1 VSQAENTQLVSPE
14 TLPTPQIDDRHY
26 RRLGLIV
33 LGLLIG
39 IFGIW
44 GALAPLSSALP
55 ASGKVSVASSNRIIQ
70 HFEGG
75 IVKEILVKDG
85 DSVKVGQ
92 TLVTL
97 DDTQANAQLQ
107 IILAQFYEN
116 LGLESRLIAE
126 RNGAKSVLF
135 SSEMESMPSAAARS
149 MITEAQRREFNAR
162 AQQLVDEK
170 RVLSERIEQLRNQI
184 EGLKAIASAK
194 TSLSRSY
201 DDEIKEWEILY
212 QQQLIDK
219 MRLRDI
225 KREKVRTDGDIA
237 NAKAEIGRAGAQ
249 ISEIN
254 AQIIAQRQNFTKEV
268 LAELSDVQARLSDN
282 RARLSALKD
291 TLARTK
297 ITAPVSGTVTN
308 LQIHTIGGVTPAG
321 KPILEVV
328 PEGEALIIDGKLAAT
343 DIANVHTGLEAE
355 IRFPG
360 FAHIKSLNV
369 VMGEVIQ
376 IAPDALVDEASKM
389 SYYPVKIRVTP
400 EGQKELIRNH
410 LSIQP
415 GIPADV
421 MIVTASRTF
430 MDYMIQPFKVM
441 FTKAFN
447 EQ

>member
-1 VSQAENTQLVSPE
+1 MSQAENTQLVSPE

-26 RRLGLIV
+26 RRLGVIV

-75 IVKEILVKDG
+75 IVKEIFVKDG
-85 DSVKVGQ
+85 DSVKAGQ

-97 DDTQANAQLQ
+97 DSTQANAQLQ

-126 RNGAKSVLF
+126 RNGAKSIEF

-162 AQQLVDEK
+162 AQQLSDEK
-170 RVLSERIEQLRNQI
+170 RILLERIEQLRNQI
-184 EGLKAIASAK
+184 EGLKAIVSAK

-254 AQIIAQRQNFTKEV
+254 AQIIAQKQNFTKEV

-291 TLARTK
+291 TLERTK
-297 ITAPVSGTVTN
+297 ITAPVAGTVTN

-328 PEGEALIIDGKLAAT
+328 PDGEALIIDGKLAAT
-343 DIANVHTGLEAE
+343 DIASVHTGLEAE

-360 FAHIKSLNV
+360 FAHVKSLNV

-376 IAPDALVDEASKM
+376 IAPDALVDEATKM

-410 LSIQP
+410 LTIQP

>member
-14 TLPTPQIDDRHY
+14 TLPTPQIDDRQY
-26 RRLGLIV
+26 RRMGLIV
-33 LGLLIG
+33 LGLLVG
-39 IFGIW
+39 IFGVW

-70 HFEGG
+70 HLEGG

-85 DSVKVGQ
+85 DSVKAG
-92 TLVTL
+92 TPLITL

-116 LGLESRLIAE
+116 LGLESRLISE
-126 RNGAKSVLF
+126 RDGAKSVLF
-135 SSEMESMPSAAARS
+135 SPEMESMPNAAARS
-149 MITEAQRREFNAR
+149 MISEAQRREFNAR
-162 AQQLVDEK
+162 AQQLSDEK

-184 EGLKAIASAK
+184 EGLKAIVSAK
-194 TSLSRSY
+194 LSLSRSY

-225 KREKVRTDGDIA
+225 KREKVKTDGDIA

-254 AQIIAQRQNFTKEV
+254 AQIIAQRQNFIQEV

-282 RARLSALKD
+282 RARLAALKD
-291 TLARTK
+291 TLARTQ

-308 LQIHTIGGVTPAG
+308 LQIHTVGGVTPAG
-321 KPILEVV
+321 KPILEIV
-328 PEGEALIIDGKLAAT
+328 PEGEALIIEGKVAAT
-343 DIANVHTGLEAE
+343 DISSVHVGLEAE

-360 FAHIKSLNV
+360 FSHIKSLNI

-376 IAPDALVDEASKM
+376 IAPDAIVDETSKIL
-389 SYYPVKIRVTP
+389 YYPVKIRVTP
-400 EGQKELIRNH
+400 EGQKELLRNH

-415 GIPADV
+415 GIPADA

-430 MDYMIQPFKVM
+430 LDYMIQPFKVM